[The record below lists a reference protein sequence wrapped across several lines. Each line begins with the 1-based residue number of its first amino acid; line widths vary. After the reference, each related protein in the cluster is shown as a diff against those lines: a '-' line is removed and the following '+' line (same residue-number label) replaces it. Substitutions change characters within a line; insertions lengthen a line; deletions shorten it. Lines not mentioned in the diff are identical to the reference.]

1 MAWNAV
7 QQTHPPLSVITSI
20 NGGKNK
26 TQNLEGRQNWILG
39 GEAAD
44 TLRDLER
51 MMALLLEVSGS
62 VIDERPKGP
71 IEKRERNLNIFS
83 PVSREERETGNSFRQ
98 FREEKRIL
106 KEYAQ
111 LSRGEREMDF
121 LCSSFEKRKRK

>member
-26 TQNLEGRQNWILG
+26 TQNLESRQNWILG

-71 IEKRERNLNIFS
+71 IEKREKN
-83 PVSREERETGNSFRQ
+83 
-98 FREEKRIL
+98 
-106 KEYAQ
+106 
-111 LSRGEREMDF
+111 
-121 LCSSFEKRKRK
+121 